1 MNRRLL
7 IAVLGL
13 ATAVLL
19 ASCAPAHRVTYIP
32 EGGSYTVDDLARLLD
47 EADLGAAVRIDTS
60 DAVDERQSTLADLR
74 REGDDTGRLADTLT
88 LDFPADLAAVPVLV
102 EHATYEGAEAW
113 VVIEAWGEEGGSLTH
128 RQLWVLSYDDGAVL
142 AALRKD

>member
-1 MNRRLL
+1 MNRRLP

-19 ASCAPAHRVTYIP
+19 VSCGPAHRVTYIP

-47 EADLGAAVRIDTS
+47 EADLGEAERIATS
-60 DAVDERQSTLADLR
+60 DAIDERQSTLADLR
-74 REGDDTGRLADTLT
+74 REGDDAGRLADTLT
-88 LDFPADLAAVPVLV
+88 LDFPADLAAVPVLI
-102 EHATYEGAEAW
+102 ERATYEGTDAW

-128 RQLWVLSYDDGAVL
+128 RQLWVLSFDNGAVL

>member
-88 LDFPADLAAVPVLV
+88 LDFPADLA
-102 EHATYEGAEAW
+102 TYEGAEAW